1 MINTDVLIGMD
12 TIMRKAGYALLL
24 WCAALPAVAEVKLP
38 AIFTNG
44 AVLQRD
50 QPVTVWGWA
59 SAGKV
64 VKVSFA
70 DQQGETKASAD
81 GTWSMQLRPLK
92 ASAESRA
99 LKVQEVGGNEV
110 TVQDVLVGEVWLASG
125 QSNMEWS
132 ISASQE
138 ADKAAATATP
148 LPQVRMIKV
157 PKKVTHAR
165 QDDFVGQ
172 WDLATPDKVTSFSA
186 VGYFF
191 ARQLHEQLKV
201 PVGIINSSWGGTR
214 IDPWLAEEGFAK
226 VTELADMAKTRASQ
240 LPGLPAFDKAMSQ
253 HLKNTRTWCDAAE
266 KALSTGQNIPAQPAA
281 LPLLPLQNQTGM
293 YQAMIHPVRRYGIK
307 GFIWYQGES
316 NNGEGML
323 YYHKMRVLIDGWRQ
337 QFSTPNA
344 PFLYV
349 QLAPFTYNKPALQ
362 EIWAAQQKALDIP
375 NTGMAVINDIGNV
388 KDIHPRNK
396 SEVGRR
402 LALWA
407 FDRTYGIK
415 QKEVSGPLFR
425 NATANGSS
433 ITVNFD
439 HTGSGL
445 VARDGKALT
454 HFEVAVADGKF
465 QPAVATIAADG
476 KSISVS
482 SDQIPAPTQV
492 RFAWAETAE
501 PNLMNK
507 EGLPAGA
514 FHSQWGK

>member
-1 MINTDVLIGMD
+1 MKNISLLHGRV
-12 TIMRKAGYALLL
+12 TIMKKAGISLLM
-24 WCAALPAVAEVKLP
+24 WCAVMPAMADVKLP
-38 AIFTNG
+38 AIFSNG

-50 QPVTVWGWA
+50 QAVNVWGWA
-59 SAGKV
+59 AGGKT
-64 VKVSFA
+64 VKVSFGE
-70 DQQGETKASAD
+70 QQAETTAAAD
-81 GTWSMQLRPLK
+81 GTWSLSLK
-92 ASAESRA
+92 PMPASAEGRA

-132 ISASQE
+132 VSASQQ
-138 ADKAAATATP
+138 ADKTAATATP
-148 LPQVRMIKV
+148 LPLVRMIKV

-172 WDLATPDKVTSFSA
+172 WDTATPDKVMNFSA

-226 VTELADMAKTRASQ
+226 VPELADMAKTRTSQ
-240 LPGLPAFDKAMSQ
+240 LPGSPAFDQAFKKYLQ
-253 HLKNTRTWCDAAE
+253 ETRTWCDAAE
-266 KALSTGQNIPAQPAA
+266 KAMSSGQAVPAQPAA
-281 LPLLPLQNQTGM
+281 VPALPLQSQTGM

-307 GFIWYQGES
+307 GFLWYQGES
-316 NNGEGML
+316 NNGEGVL
-323 YYHKMRVLIDGWRQ
+323 YYHKMRVLIDGWRT
-337 QFSTPNA
+337 QFANANA
-344 PFLYV
+344 PFYFV
-349 QLAPFTYNKPALQ
+349 QLAPFTYNKPGLP
-362 EIWAAQQKALDIP
+362 EIWAAQQKALTIP

-388 KDIHPRNK
+388 KNIHPGNK

-425 NATANGSS
+425 EAKAEGKNMVVS
-433 ITVNFD
+433 FD

-454 HFEVAVADGKF
+454 HFEVAAADGKF
-465 QPAVATIAADG
+465 VPAVATIAPDG

-482 SDQIPAPTQV
+482 SDKVPAPTQV
-492 RFAWAETAE
+492 RFAWHETAE

>member
-1 MINTDVLIGMD
+1 MKNDLHSSGSHA
-12 TIMRKAGYALLL
+12 IMRKAGFSVLL
-24 WCAALPAVAEVKLP
+24 WCASLPAMADVKLP
-38 AIFTNG
+38 AIFSNG

-50 QPVTVWGWA
+50 QAVTVWGWA
-59 SAGKV
+59 AAGKG
-64 VKVSFA
+64 VKVSFGGQKA
-70 DQQGETKASAD
+70 ETKAAAD
-81 GTWSMQLRPLK
+81 GTWSVTLKAMPASADGRPL
-92 ASAESRA
+92 S
-99 LKVQEVGGNEV
+99 VQEVGGNEV

-125 QSNMEWS
+125 QSNMEWA
-132 ISASQE
+132 IAASQE
-138 ADKAAATATP
+138 ADKAAASSTP
-148 LPQVRMIKV
+148 MPMVRMIKV
-157 PKKVTHAR
+157 PRKVTHAR

-172 WDLATPDKVTSFSA
+172 WDPATPDKVMSFSA

-191 ARQLHEQLKV
+191 ARQLHEQLQV

-226 VTELADMAKTRASQ
+226 VPELADMAKTRASQ
-240 LPGLPAFDKAMSQ
+240 LPGSPTYDQAFKKYLQ
-253 HLKNTRTWCDAAE
+253 ETRTWCDVAE
-266 KALSTGQNIPAQPAA
+266 KAMTSGQAIPAQPAA
-281 LPLLPLQNQTGM
+281 VPALPLQSQTGM

-323 YYHKMRVLIDGWRQ
+323 YYHKMRVLIDGWRT
-337 QFSTPNA
+337 QFANPNA
-344 PFLYV
+344 PFYFV
-349 QLAPFTYNKPALQ
+349 QLAPFTYNKPGLP
-362 EIWAAQQKALDIP
+362 EIWAAQQKALTIP

-388 KDIHPRNK
+388 KNIHPGNK

-407 FDRTYGIK
+407 FDRDYGIK

-425 NATANGSS
+425 EAMAEGKSMVVS
-433 ITVNFD
+433 FD

-454 HFEVAVADGKF
+454 HFEVAAADGKF
-465 QPAVATIAADG
+465 VPAVATIAADG

-492 RFAWAETAE
+492 RFAWSETAE

-514 FHSQWGK
+514 FHSQWGQ